1 MEYKDY
7 YQILGLKKDASD
19 AEIKSAYR
27 KLARKYHPDVNKT
40 KEAETKFKDI
50 NEAYEVLGDKQ
61 KRQRYDSF
69 GSNWQGGA
77 QFDPNQ
83 FSNMGFDFSQAFGG
97 GSRGGYSSFSGDMG
111 SMGGFSDFFKT
122 LFGDFGGQYSPGG
135 AQGFSSFNSA
145 HSQKARRTKTT
156 PQEKD
161 TSLDLTQDLSLS
173 VSDLMKDGP
182 ISVTLKNFEKC
193 TSCSGPGSI
202 CPNCS
207 GTGFV
212 NTNRTL
218 KVNIPKE
225 VKEGQ
230 KIRLKNEG
238 KVDNYGRKGDL
249 YLKISFFDKNY
260 EIEGTDLTKK
270 LDITPYEA
278 VLGGSKEVLTPHG
291 KITVKIPANSNSG
304 KTMRLK
310 ELGLPKKAGGYGN
323 LNLKMNI
330 VLPDNL
336 TEEEILLYKKLA
348 DIRK

>member
-7 YQILGLKKDASD
+7 YQILGIKKDATD

-97 GSRGGYSSFSGDMG
+97 NQGGFSGFSSNMG
-111 SMGGFSDFFKT
+111 GGMGGFSDFFKT
-122 LFGDFGGQYSPGG
+122 LFGDFESQYSTGG
-135 AQGFSSFNSA
+135 RQGYSSFDSGTNGASRRGKTA
-145 HSQKARRTKTT
+145 QSQTA
-156 PQEKD
+156 E
-161 TSLDLTQDLSLS
+161 SLDITQDLSLS
-173 VSDLMKDGP
+173 VTDLMKEGP
-182 ISVTLKNFEKC
+182 ISVTFKNFEKC

-212 NTNRTL
+212 NINRSL

-238 KVDNYGRKGDL
+238 KSDNYGRKGDL
-249 YLKISFFDKNY
+249 YLKISFYDKNY
-260 EIEGTDLTKK
+260 EINGVDLTTK

-278 VLGGSKEVLTPHG
+278 VLGTAKEVTTPHG
-291 KITVKIPANSNSG
+291 KITVKVPANSNSG

-336 TEEEILLYKKLA
+336 SDEEISLYKKLA
-348 DIRK
+348 DLRK

>member
-7 YQILGLKKDASD
+7 YQILGVKKEATDS
-19 AEIKSAYR
+19 EIKSAYR

-50 NEAYEVLGDKQ
+50 NEAYEVLGDKD

-77 QFDPNQ
+77 NFDPNQ

-97 GSRGGYSSFSGDMG
+97 GRNAQYDFSGGMG
-111 SMGGFSDFFKT
+111 GGFSDFFKT
-122 LFGDFGGQYSPGG
+122 LFGDFGGQYSAG
-135 AQGFSSFNSA
+135 ASQGFSSFGGHSSQSSRRSRSA
-145 HSQKARRTKTT
+145 QSNESTA
-156 PQEKD
+156 E
-161 TSLDLTQDLSLS
+161 LDITQDLKLS
-173 VSDLMKDGP
+173 VSDLMKEDA
-182 ISVTLKNFEKC
+182 ISVNMKSFEKC

-212 NTNRTL
+212 NINRSI
-218 KVNIPKE
+218 KVKIPKE

-230 KIRLKNEG
+230 KIRLKGEG
-238 KVDNYGRKGDL
+238 KADSYGHKGDL
-249 YLKISFFDKNY
+249 YFKVSFYDKNY
-260 EIEGTDLTKK
+260 EINGTDLTKT
-270 LDITPYEA
+270 LDIAPYEA
-278 VLGGSKEVLTPHG
+278 VLGTSKEVSTPHG
-291 KITVKIPANSNSG
+291 KITVKVPANSNSG

-310 ELGLPKKAGGYGN
+310 ELGLPKKNGGFGN

-330 VLPDNL
+330 VLPNDLSN
-336 TEEEILLYKKLA
+336 EEILLYKKLA
-348 DIRK
+348 EIRK

>member
-7 YQILGLKKDASD
+7 YQILGIKKDASD

-77 QFDPNQ
+77 NFDPNQ

-97 GSRGGYSSFSGDMG
+97 GSGGYSNFSNDMG

-122 LFGDFGGQYSPGG
+122 LFGDFGGQYSTGT
-135 AQGFSSFNSA
+135 QGFSSFGGGRTANSKRA
-145 HSQKARRTKTT
+145 KSTT
-156 PQEKD
+156 QENT
-161 TSLDLTQDLSLS
+161 TSLDITQDLSLS
-173 VSDLMKDGP
+173 VSDLMKDGA
-182 ISVTLKNFEKC
+182 ISVTLKNIEKC
-193 TSCSGPGSI
+193 TNCSGPGSI

-238 KVDNYGRKGDL
+238 KADNYGRKGDL
-249 YLKISFFDKNY
+249 YLKISFHDKNY
-260 EIEGTDLTKK
+260 EINGTDLTKK

-278 VLGGSKEVLTPHG
+278 VLGGAKEVATPHG
-291 KITVKIPANSNSG
+291 KITVKIPTNSNSG
-304 KTMRLK
+304 KIMRLK
-310 ELGLPKKAGGYGN
+310 ELGLPKKSGGYGN

-330 VLPDNL
+330 ILPENL
-336 TEEEILLYKKLA
+336 TEEEISLYKKLA
-348 DIRK
+348 NLRK